1 MTPALLLSLLAT
13 VGIGMPAT
21 AGAAP
26 PPDSVAPPE
35 AFDLQGHRGA
45 RGLAPENTIPAFRRA
60 LALGVTTL
68 EMDVVISADGA
79 VVVSHEPWM
88 HPDIC
93 TLPSGAPVPEGDA
106 RGHNLYQMPYVDIER

>member
-68 EMDVVISADGA
+68 EMDVVISA
-79 VVVSHEPWM
+79 WLLY
-88 HPDIC
+88 
-93 TLPSGAPVPEGDA
+93 TTPSPRDVEES
-106 RGHNLYQMPYVDIER
+106 RMPSSA